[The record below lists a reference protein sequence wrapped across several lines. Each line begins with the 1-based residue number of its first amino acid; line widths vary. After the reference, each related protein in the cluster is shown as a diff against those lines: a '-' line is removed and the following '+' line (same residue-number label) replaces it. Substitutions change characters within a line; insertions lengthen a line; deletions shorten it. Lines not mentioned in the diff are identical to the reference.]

1 MLYKGDTLYL
11 DWLEDGIAELV
22 FDAPGSVNKLD
33 TATVASLG
41 QALEVLE
48 KQHDLKGLL
57 LRSNKAAFIVGADI
71 TEFLSLFLVPE
82 EQLSQWLH
90 FANSVFNRLE
100 DLPVPT
106 LAAVNGYALG
116 GGCEC
121 VLATDYRLATPD
133 LRIGLP
139 ETKLGIMPGFGGSV
153 RLPRMLGAD
162 SALEI
167 IAAGKDVGAEHAL
180 KIGLVD
186 GVVKQ
191 EKLIEGA
198 IAVLRQA
205 ITGDLDWR
213 AKRQPKLEPLKLSK
227 IEAAMS
233 FTIAKGMVAQT
244 AGKHYPAPMTAV
256 KTIEAAARFGREEAL
271 NLENKSFVPLAHT
284 NEARALVGIFLN
296 DQYVKGK
303 AKKLTKD
310 IETPKQAAVLGA
322 GIMGGGIAYQSA
334 WKGVP
339 VIMKDINDKSL
350 NLGMTEAAKLLNKQ
364 LERGKIDGLK
374 LAGVISTIHP
384 TLDYAGFD
392 RVDVVVEAVVENPKV
407 KKAVLAETEQKVR
420 PETVLASNTSTIP
433 IGELASALERP
444 ENFCGMHFFNPVH
457 RMPLVEIIRGEKSSD
472 ETIAKVVAWASK
484 MGKTPIVVN
493 NCPGFFVN
501 RVLFPYFAGFSQLL
515 RDGADFRKVDKVMEK
530 QFGWPMGPAYLL
542 DVVGIDTAHHA
553 QAVMAAGFPQRMQKE
568 YRDAIDALFDA
579 SRFGQKN
586 GLGFWRY
593 KEDSKGKPKKEE
605 DAAVDD
611 LLASVSQTKRDFS
624 DDEII
629 ARMMIPMI
637 NEVVRC
643 LEEGIIASPA
653 EADMALV
660 YGLGFP
666 PFHGGAFRNVRAED
680 LSAHLMRSLL
690 ARNPSLTAATLD
702 DIYWGC
708 VQQTLEQG
716 FNIARNAALLAEI
729 PHSVP
734 AVTVNRLCG
743 SSMQALHDAARMIMT
758 GDAQVCLVGGVE
770 HMGHVP
776 MSHGVDFHPGL
787 SRNVAK
793 AAGMMGLTAEM
804 LSRLHGISR
813 EMQDQFAAR
822 SHARAWAAT
831 QSGAFKTE
839 IIPTGGHDADG
850 VLKQFNYDEVI
861 RPETTVEALSTLRP
875 AFDPV
880 SGTVTAGTSSAL
892 SDGAAA
898 MLVMSES
905 RAREL
910 GLKPR
915 ARIRS
920 MAVVGCDPSI
930 MGYGPVP
937 ASKLALKKAGLSAS
951 DIDVFEMN
959 EAFAAQILPCIKD
972 LGLMEQ
978 IDEKINLN
986 GGAIALGHPLGC
998 SGARISTTLINLM
1011 ERKDAQ
1017 FGLATMCIGL
1027 GQGIATVFERV

>member
-1 MLYKGDTLYL
+1 M
-11 DWLEDGIAELV
+11 EQVVIV
-22 FDAPGSVNKLD
+22 DA
-33 TATVASLG
+33 
-41 QALEVLE
+41 
-48 KQHDLKGLL
+48 
-57 LRSNKAAFIVGADI
+57 
-71 TEFLSLFLVPE
+71 
-82 EQLSQWLH
+82 
-90 FANSVFNRLE
+90 
-100 DLPVPT
+100 
-106 LAAVNGYALG
+106 
-116 GGCEC
+116 
-121 VLATDYRLATPD
+121 
-133 LRIGLP
+133 
-139 ETKLGIMPGFGGSV
+139 
-153 RLPRMLGAD
+153 
-162 SALEI
+162 
-167 IAAGKDVGAEHAL
+167 
-180 KIGLVD
+180 
-186 GVVKQ
+186 
-191 EKLIEGA
+191 
-198 IAVLRQA
+198 
-205 ITGDLDWR
+205 
-213 AKRQPKLEPLKLSK
+213 
-227 IEAAMS
+227 
-233 FTIAKGMVAQT
+233 
-244 AGKHYPAPMTAV
+244 
-256 KTIEAAARFGREEAL
+256 
-271 NLENKSFVPLAHT
+271 
-284 NEARALVGIFLN
+284 
-296 DQYVKGK
+296 
-303 AKKLTKD
+303 
-310 IETPKQAAVLGA
+310 
-322 GIMGGGIAYQSA
+322 
-334 WKGVP
+334 
-339 VIMKDINDKSL
+339 
-350 NLGMTEAAKLLNKQ
+350 
-364 LERGKIDGLK
+364 
-374 LAGVISTIHP
+374 
-384 TLDYAGFD
+384 
-392 RVDVVVEAVVENPKV
+392 
-407 KKAVLAETEQKVR
+407 
-420 PETVLASNTSTIP
+420 
-433 IGELASALERP
+433 
-444 ENFCGMHFFNPVH
+444 
-457 RMPLVEIIRGEKSSD
+457 IR
-472 ETIAKVVAWASK
+472 T
-484 MGKTPIVVN
+484 
-493 NCPGFFVN
+493 
-501 RVLFPYFAGFSQLL
+501 
-515 RDGADFRKVDKVMEK
+515 
-530 QFGWPMGPAYLL
+530 PMG
-542 DVVGIDTAHHA
+542 
-553 QAVMAAGFPQRMQKE
+553 R
-568 YRDAIDALFDA
+568 
-579 SRFGQKN
+579 
-586 GLGFWRY
+586 
-593 KEDSKGKPKKEE
+593 SK
-605 DAAVDD
+605 
-611 LLASVSQTKRDFS
+611 
-624 DDEII
+624 
-629 ARMMIPMI
+629 
-637 NEVVRC
+637 
-643 LEEGIIASPA
+643 
-653 EADMALV
+653 
-660 YGLGFP
+660 
-666 PFHGGAFRNVRAED
+666 GGAFRNVRAED

-776 MSHGVDFHPGL
+776 MSHGVDFHPGLSRNVDFHPGL